1 MSTPDAPQ
9 GHVPPVPIPPAAVP
23 PVPRYGEYA
32 SPEHAAAAVQQP
44 SAPVYQQPTYP
55 AQPYGQQAYGQQPY
69 GQQPYGQPAYG
80 QQPYYGQVAPGQR
93 PLRIGDVI
101 VSVILLVVGFFSVLL
116 TVLSSFSINEQMEVL
131 YQDYGISESYN
142 AGTGAA
148 IAAAVL
154 IISHIL
160 LFALAVIFTIPL
172 IRRRRLS
179 FWVPLVAGAIA
190 SVVFFATFIVLVM
203 ADPNLMDVIISQSQ
217 P

>member
-1 MSTPDAPQ
+1 M
-9 GHVPPVPIPPAAVP
+9 
-23 PVPRYGEYA
+23 PRYGEYA
-32 SPEHAAAAVQQP
+32 SPEQAAAAVQQP
-44 SAPVYQQPTYP
+44 AAPVYQQPTYP
-55 AQPYGQQAYGQQPY
+55 QAY

-80 QQPYYGQVAPGQR
+80 QQPYYGQVPAGQR

-101 VSVILLVVGFFSVLL
+101 VSVILLVIGFFSVLI
-116 TVLSSFSINEQMEVL
+116 TILSSFTLNDQMEVL
-131 YQDYGISESYN
+131 YEDYGITESYS
-142 AGTGAA
+142 AGAGGA

-154 IISHIL
+154 IISHVL

-172 IRRRRLS
+172 IRRRKLS

-190 SVVFFATFIVLVM
+190 SVVFFATFVVLIM

>member
-1 MSTPDAPQ
+1 M
-9 GHVPPVPIPPAAVP
+9 PPVPIPPVAAP

-44 SAPVYQQPTYP
+44 TAPVYQQPTYP
-55 AQPYGQQAYGQQPY
+55 AQAY

-80 QQPYYGQVAPGQR
+80 QQPYYGQVPPGQR
-93 PLRIGDVI
+93 PLRVGDVI
-101 VSVILLVVGFFSVLL
+101 VSVILLVVGFFSVLI
-116 TVLSSFSINEQMEVL
+116 TILSSFTLNDQMEVL
-131 YQDYGISESYN
+131 YEDYGITESYS
-142 AGTGAA
+142 AGAGGA

-154 IISHIL
+154 IISHVL

-190 SVVFFATFIVLVM
+190 SVVFFATFVVLIM
-203 ADPNLMDVIISQSQ
+203 ADPNLMNVIISQSQ